1 MRQNDIKELLAQQM
15 ELLHKKSEDATAM
28 ELAALSEAMS
38 MIANSFLINYSE

>member
-1 MRQNDIKELLAQQM
+1 MRQNDIKNF
-15 ELLHKKSEDATAM
+15 LHSRWSCCTKKSEDANAM